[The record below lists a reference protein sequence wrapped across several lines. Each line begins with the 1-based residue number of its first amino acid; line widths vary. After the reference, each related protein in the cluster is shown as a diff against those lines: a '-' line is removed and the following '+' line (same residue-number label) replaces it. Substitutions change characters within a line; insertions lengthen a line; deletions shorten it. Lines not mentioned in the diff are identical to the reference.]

1 MEINKDKALGLDI
14 SFNLVFFNKIITYKK
29 YIYIYIYIYIS
40 FNFVGVLSRRML
52 CECFILFKSFL

>member
-14 SFNLVFFNKIITYKK
+14 SFNLVFFNKIITYKN
-29 YIYIYIYIYIS
+29 IYIYIS
-40 FNFVGVLSRRML
+40 FNLVGVLSRRML